1 MKFGLKVVHDVLIS
15 LTKYKYQDLI
25 SVAVVN
31 FQTSS
36 AVESYRPS
44 LNGFISE
51 TIRQKTM
58 KFDSNIVHRVKMLVT
73 K

>member
-1 MKFGLKVVHDVLIS
+1 MKFGSKVVHDVLIS

-36 AVESYRPS
+36 AVESYRQS

-51 TIRQKTM
+51 TIRPKTM

>member
-1 MKFGLKVVHDVLIS
+1 MKFGSKVVHDVLIS

-36 AVESYRPS
+36 AVESYRQS
-44 LNGFISE
+44 LNGLISE
-51 TIRQKTM
+51 TIRPKTM